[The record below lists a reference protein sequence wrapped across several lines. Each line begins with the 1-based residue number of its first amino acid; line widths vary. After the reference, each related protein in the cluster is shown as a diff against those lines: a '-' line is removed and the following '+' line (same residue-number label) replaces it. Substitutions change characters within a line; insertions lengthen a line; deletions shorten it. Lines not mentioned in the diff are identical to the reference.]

1 MLDGAPCAP
10 RAGSVAASRPQP
22 PLDAAGVQDAAGDLL
37 DRALGGVEPR
47 QRVAGKQR
55 LGRAQLVQ
63 LLLPRGVAAV
73 RPALVAD
80 LLQPLGPD
88 GERKQ
93 LGAIRLEPWR
103 QPSRLQIVLG
113 ERIVGGEHSVLQR
126 HVHTGGRLADPR
138 HTDQHHIGVRI
149 VAAAAV
155 VVGER
160 EVGSLDARRV
170 GGEIGHAVCAPG
182 AVRRAR
188 VELAL
193 ERTDERREQV
203 EEQRIRPHEDLA
215 QIVLHQSAEHDRT
228 QTLACRAV
236 DAPNGLLRLVKAEEA
251 VRRINRA
258 ASQGLRPIVFSTLV
272 QDDLRE
278 ILMGANA
285 LFLDLFS
292 TFVGPLERELD
303 ARSTHRAGRAHGM
316 ADLAAYTTRIE
327 ATNFSLA
334 NDDGSGGDYAHADVV
349 LIGVSR
355 VGKTPTCVYMA
366 LQYGVF
372 AANYPLTED
381 DLEAGR
387 LPPRLEPY
395 RAKLFA
401 LTIKP
406 ERLQQIRNERRP
418 DSRYASRQQVLYEL
432 RAAEALFSRY
442 ALPWLDTTECS
453 IEEIASRI
461 LNTSGIERRLRP

>member
-1 MLDGAPCAP
+1 M
-10 RAGSVAASRPQP
+10 SSRTVFFVSDQT
-22 PLDAAGVQDAAGDLL
+22 GVTAET
-37 DRALGGVEPR
+37 LGHSLMTQFEGQEFRPVT
-47 QRVAGKQR
+47 
-55 LGRAQLVQ
+55 
-63 LLLPRGVAAV
+63 LPFV
-73 RPALVAD
+73 
-80 LLQPLGPD
+80 
-88 GERKQ
+88 
-93 LGAIRLEPWR
+93 
-103 QPSRLQIVLG
+103 S
-113 ERIVGGEHSVLQR
+113 
-126 HVHTGGRLADPR
+126 
-138 HTDQHHIGVRI
+138 
-149 VAAAAV
+149 
-155 VVGER
+155 
-160 EVGSLDARRV
+160 SLDK
-170 GGEIGHAVCAPG
+170 
-182 AVRRAR
+182 
-188 VELAL
+188 
-193 ERTDERREQV
+193 
-203 EEQRIRPHEDLA
+203 A
-215 QIVLHQSAEHDRT
+215 Q
-228 QTLACRAV
+228 
-236 DAPNGLLRLVKAEEA
+236 EA
-251 VRRINRA
+251 VRRINGA

-278 ILMGANA
+278 IVMGANA

-381 DLEAGR
+381 DLEVGR

-401 LTIKP
+401 LTIRP